1 VIFLLGIILGL
12 LAGILMSV
20 QGVFNTKVMEA
31 SNMWATN
38 TWVHLN
44 AFLVSLLIWFGKKDG
59 SLGSVFDV
67 ENKVYLLGGI
77 IGALITFTVIKSIGG
92 LGPIYATMLI
102 LIAQLL
108 TSGIIEA
115 FGFFGTEKIPF
126 EWRKVIGVGLMLLGI
141 ILFRK

>member
-1 VIFLLGIILGL
+1 MGHEYLGSSERI
-12 LAGILMSV
+12 
-20 QGVFNTKVMEA
+20 
-31 SNMWATN
+31 
-38 TWVHLN
+38 
-44 AFLVSLLIWFGKKDG
+44 LVSLLIWFGKKDG